1 MTRDRVLIALALVV
15 ATAVVLVPERS
26 TAASPLG
33 IATPILDPGHRGL
46 SRWFSALRRAADQT
60 PGTTGVARALHFG
73 DSTIAGDGISRTVR
87 ARLAAR
93 FGDAGPGFI
102 SASFNPK
109 WSARVDVSSRR
120 SGTWDWRTI
129 LLGGG
134 AGRYGLGGI
143 VGMLSSG
150 AKVTFS
156 AMGAASGT
164 EPPTPVGQ
172 RHVEVWYQAG
182 AGYGSVW
189 ATAGTSEILR
199 ASAAAGATEDR
210 RFVVDLPTSAATF
223 AVGASGGT
231 VPVYGVVLE
240 TGLPGA
246 TWEAQGVVG
255 VGSKSFTTFAKEH
268 LGQQMAVRK
277 PDLVVVMLGGN
288 EASYPTL
295 TTKGGVGY
303 LPLYEGAL
311 KTILAG
317 SAGASCL
324 VMTPLDQGYF
334 EAPATPPADAAVAPV
349 MSDVAAPAVAVPAA
363 PPPKG
368 EAKSRPGMANLVA
381 MQAQAATNA
390 GCAFWSSYAA
400 MGGAGSALTWAR
412 TRGMGTGDLVHL
424 TPLGLERI
432 GNLFSD
438 ALLADYDS
446 WARGTGGRAP

>member
-1 MTRDRVLIALALVV
+1 MTRNRALLALVLLT
-15 ATAVVLVPERS
+15 ATAIAFVPDS
-26 TAASPLG
+26 SNAAAPLG
-33 IATPILDPGHRGL
+33 VATPIVDPGHRGL
-46 SRWFSALRRAADQT
+46 ARWFGALKRAADKT
-60 PGTTGVARALHFG
+60 PGATGVARALHYG
-73 DSTIAGDGISRTVR
+73 DSTIAGDGLSRTVR

-134 AGRYGLGGI
+134 GGRYGLGGV
-143 VGMLSSG
+143 VGILSSG

-164 EPPTPVGQ
+164 TPAVTAPIVPVAQ

-182 AGYGSVW
+182 AGYGSIW
-189 ATAGTSEILR
+189 ATAGSSEILR

-210 RFVVDLPTSAATF
+210 RFVVDLPTPAASF
-223 AVGASGGT
+223 AIGASGGT

-240 TGLPGA
+240 TALPGA
-246 TWEAQGVVG
+246 TWEAQGVIG

-268 LGQQMAVRK
+268 VGEQMALRK

-288 EASYPTL
+288 EAGYPTL
-295 TTKGGVGY
+295 TTKGGLGY
-303 LPLYEGAL
+303 LPMYESAL

-317 SAGASCL
+317 SGGASCL

-334 EAPATPPADAAVAPV
+334 ETPVADPAVAAAVPTEAAP
-349 MSDVAAPAVAVPAA
+349 DPAAPAVAL
-363 PPPKG
+363 PKG
-368 EAKSRPGMANLVA
+368 EEKSRPGMANLVA

-390 GCAFWSSYAA
+390 GCAFWSTWAA
-400 MGGAGSALTWAR
+400 MGGAGSALTWAH

-424 TPLGLERI
+424 TPFGLERM
-432 GNLFSD
+432 GNLLSD
-438 ALLADYDS
+438 ALLADYDA
-446 WARGTGGRAP
+446 WTAGR